1 MAFDIAN
8 IGLNGQ
14 MFTTVALKLGKK
26 HVPFCKKREH
36 FYSAQP
42 GTSVLEAAA
51 RTNKPAARHILL

>member
-26 HVPFCKKREH
+26 HVPFCKKKGA
-36 FYSAQP
+36 FLFSTAGY
-42 GTSVLEAAA
+42 
-51 RTNKPAARHILL
+51 